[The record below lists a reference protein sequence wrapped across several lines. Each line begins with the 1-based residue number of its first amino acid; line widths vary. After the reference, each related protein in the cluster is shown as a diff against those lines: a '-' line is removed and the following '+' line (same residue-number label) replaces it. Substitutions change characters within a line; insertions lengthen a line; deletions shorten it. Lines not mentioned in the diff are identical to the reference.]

1 MPPPGK
7 DRTVRLSKI
16 TTRTGDD
23 GSTGLAD
30 GTRLSKDSPRIEAL
44 GAVDELNSQLG
55 LLLTEPLPGSLR
67 DPLLA
72 VQHAL
77 FDLGGELAVPG
88 RSALTAEQVLALEQT
103 QAALNATLPPLREFV
118 LPGGSR
124 AGALCHMARA
134 ACRRAERSLVR
145 VARDEPV
152 SATSLKYLNR
162 LSDLLFVMARTL
174 NREQGIPETLWGNES
189 DRTTMG

>member
-1 MPPPGK
+1 M
-7 DRTVRLSKI
+7 RLSKI

-30 GTRLSKDSPRIEAL
+30 GTRLAKDSPRIEAM
-44 GAVDELNSQLG
+44 GAVDELNSLLG
-55 LLLTEPLPGSLR
+55 LLLSESLPEGLR
-67 DPLLA
+67 EPLLA

-88 RSALTAEQVLALEQT
+88 RSSLTEAQVLALEQT
-103 QAALNATLPPLREFV
+103 QAALNAVLPPLREFV

-124 AGALCHMARA
+124 AGALCHVARA
-134 ACRRAERSLVR
+134 ACRRAERSLVKL
-145 VARDEPV
+145 ARDEAV
-152 SATSLKYLNR
+152 SPTSLKYLNR

-174 NREQGIPETLWGNES
+174 NREQEILETLWGNES